1 MHTFYITGGTAKKR
15 SEYIA
20 NVCTELHVSTY
31 DIHHLIP
38 KVEAL
43 SISITDIG
51 PWQKNLFLTPLSSP
65 FTIGVIPNAELLTT
79 EAQHALLKTLE
90 EPPPHA
96 KIYIESQSSSS
107 LLPTILSRCQI
118 IQLTTHTTASLDV
131 SILQLFDDS
140 LSIGKKMVMLDEHI
154 SNKEEAKV
162 WVTQAIHTLH
172 TNRTT
177 IPSTT
182 YRHLMQ
188 RLLVASQQL
197 AANVSY
203 KLAIDQI
210 IYPKIH

>member
-1 MHTFYITGGTAKKR
+1 
-15 SEYIA
+15 
-20 NVCTELHVSTY
+20 
-31 DIHHLIP
+31 
-38 KVEAL
+38 
-43 SISITDIG
+43 
-51 PWQKNLFLTPLSSP
+51 
-65 FTIGVIPNAELLTT
+65 
-79 EAQHALLKTLE
+79 
-90 EPPPHA
+90 
-96 KIYIESQSSSS
+96 
-107 LLPTILSRCQI
+107 
-118 IQLTTHTTASLDV
+118 
-131 SILQLFDDS
+131 
-140 LSIGKKMVMLDEHI
+140 MVMLDEHI